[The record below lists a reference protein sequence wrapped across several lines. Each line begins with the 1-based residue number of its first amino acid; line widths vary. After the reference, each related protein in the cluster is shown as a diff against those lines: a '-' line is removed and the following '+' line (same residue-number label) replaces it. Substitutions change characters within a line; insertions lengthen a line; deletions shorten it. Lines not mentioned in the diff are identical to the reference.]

1 MHMFAA
7 FYFVIILAIE
17 DEWDFSYDELIKLWT
32 LGALLIGL
40 GALPAGW
47 LSDRWSR
54 SMMMVIMFFGMG
66 ISSIICGINE
76 GKTSLFI
83 GLSFL
88 GLFCSIYHPVGVAW
102 VVNSY
107 KKKGKALGING
118 IFGGVGI
125 GSGAFIAG
133 TLVNLFG
140 WQSAFIIPGILS
152 ILISII
158 LFILI
163 QFRLLSFHNISS
175 EVLGEKHSS
184 SQLILVAIIMLTAMF
199 GLGLTFQI
207 TQTTLPKL
215 LDLRIDN
222 ITTYKIGVVVALI
235 YGMSGLMSLIGG
247 LLADKFSLKKI
258 YVIGLLGQVPCL
270 FFIASLTGIPLILL
284 CLMAVLFNSS
294 ILPAE
299 NILLA
304 KFTPEKHHGLIYGV
318 KFIVAFGSAPIAVF
332 LISKI
337 YEQTQEFTNLFYI
350 CSTLMI
356 LVTLAVLFLPIK
368 NEKLFFSN

>member
-7 FYFVIILAIE
+7 FYFVIIIAIE
-17 DEWDFSYDELIKLWT
+17 DVWAFSYDELIKLWT

-47 LSDRWSR
+47 ISDRWSR
-54 SMMMVIMFFGMG
+54 SMMMVIMFLGMG
-66 ISSIICGINE
+66 ISSVICGMST

-140 WQSAFIIPGILS
+140 WKSAFIVPGILS
-152 ILISII
+152 ILISVI
-158 LFILI
+158 LFTLI
-163 QFRLLSFHNISS
+163 QFKLLSFKNISS
-175 EVLGEKHSS
+175 EFLDENHSS
-184 SQLILVAIIMLTAMF
+184 AQLILVAIILLTAMF

-235 YGMSGLMSLIGG
+235 YGMSGLMSLVGG

-258 YVIGLLGQVPCL
+258 YIIGLLGQVPCL
-270 FFIASLTGIPLILL
+270 YFIASLTGLSLIVL

-318 KFIVAFGSAPIAVF
+318 KFIVSFGAGPIAVF
-332 LISKI
+332 LIAKV
-337 YEQTQEFTNLFYI
+337 YEFTSEF
-350 CSTLMI
+350 S
-356 LVTLAVLFLPIK
+356 ALFLLSSLIMLLIAILA
-368 NEKLFFSN
+368 LFFTSKKSTINNIN